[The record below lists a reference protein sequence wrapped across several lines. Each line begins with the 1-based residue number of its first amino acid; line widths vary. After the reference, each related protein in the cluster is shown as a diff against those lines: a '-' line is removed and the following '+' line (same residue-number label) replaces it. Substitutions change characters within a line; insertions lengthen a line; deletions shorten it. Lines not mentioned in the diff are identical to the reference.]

1 MNRLM
6 LNSRNT
12 HLPLRDRARV
22 ALRSAKRRQQPL
34 PADFNAKLQRALY
47 LRANAVR
54 YQERKFPGWPD
65 LPEEL
70 RQQLRDGFP
79 LSGYG
84 MADLNTLLS
93 LMQRADEAEAELT
106 VPDPDVSDV
115 EIDAA
120 VKDHLQRRGV
130 TP

>member
-1 MNRLM
+1 MTRLM

-12 HLPLRDRARV
+12 HLPLRERARV

-34 PADFNAKLQRALY
+34 PADFSEKLQRALY
-47 LRANAVR
+47 LRGNAVR
-54 YQERKFPGWPD
+54 YQERKFPGWNN

-70 RQQLRDGFP
+70 RRQLRDGFP

-84 MADLNTLLS
+84 MADLNTLLY
-93 LMQRADEAEAELT
+93 LMQRADQADAELT
-106 VPDPDVSDV
+106 LPETDVPET

-120 VKDHLQRRGV
+120 VNDHLQRKGGDA
-130 TP
+130 